1 MKDQKQ
7 EPMFPEIDLEN
18 IDAGD
23 LIGVTDWQFP
33 RGGEIPTQNGWYE
46 VNDFNSAVGSPEEV
60 ERRQLVQRAF
70 WCDGDWMFP
79 SEKYVVTGFQLLQ
92 AGQPYG
98 HITVANIVWRG
109 LKAPWPA
116 QE

>member
-23 LIGVTDWQFP
+23 LIGVTPWHLHWFMP
-33 RGGEIPTQNGWYE
+33 PALPGWYE
-46 VNDFNSAVGSPEEV
+46 VNDRNSARGSPDEV
-60 ERRQLVQRAF
+60 VRRQLAQRAY
-70 WCDGDWMFP
+70 WDGNFWMFP
-79 SEKYVVTGFQLLQ
+79 SEKYVITGFQRLQ
-92 AGQPYG
+92 ADQPFG

-109 LKAPWPA
+109 LKAPWPT